1 MTWSITGH
9 GYAMTIRN
17 NRCGAATSIATIIV
31 SSTVEVSGEKNAK
44 TAP

>member
-1 MTWSITGH
+1 MSWSIIGQ
-9 GYAMTIRN
+9 GYATTRHN